1 MKALFILIAT
11 LTITSCNTDNHH
23 EQLLTQELSCVQHRI
38 INSKTLIKDGEV
50 PTKTTVFTVQEIRVK
65 STLKEDGERHEYKDT
80 ITVKYAVNDFGVE
93 SIQ

>member
-1 MKALFILIAT
+1 MAA
-11 LTITSCNTDNHH
+11 LTITSCNTDNH
-23 EQLLTQELSCVQHRI
+23 EQLLIKELSCVQHRI
-38 INSKTLIKDGEV
+38 IDTQVIVKNDEI

-80 ITVKYAVNDFGVE
+80 VTVKYAVNDFGVE